1 MALEDIAGNGEI
13 QKTIAHVVGE
23 ALEPPAKEVG
33 KQLATLI
40 DLLFTP
46 LLATKIYR
54 DAWITDFK
62 ARIDHKFQQIPPDHV
77 QAPPFNIVG
86 SALEASKYNIAVEE
100 LREMFANLIAH
111 ACDREMEPAIHPS
124 FIFILT
130 QISSLEASILAS
142 FRPKKNIQLGI
153 KVSINGR
160 ELPCLDDPCDSG
172 VYAFPEQTY
181 PIVNYYLARN
191 DNRLLA
197 QANVMIQDEQYSAE
211 EVSAA
216 VSNLVRLGLIEVSYQ
231 AHMADDTVYDPFYKN
246 ELYQTL
252 FRDTNPGSEVFARS
266 IRGNM
271 IWGGQYNKV
280 VVEKGI
286 VRLTQLGYNFI
297 RVCVLE
303 KEVVN
308 EGS

>member
-1 MALEDIAGNGEI
+1 MSIKDIAGNGEM
-13 QKTIAHVVGE
+13 QKTIAHVVEE

-62 ARIDHKFQQIPPDHV
+62 ARIDHKYRQILPDHV

-111 ACDREMEPAIHPS
+111 ACDREMESAIHPS

-130 QISSLEASILAS
+130 QISSLEAGILAS
-142 FRPKKNIQLGI
+142 FRQKKNIQLGI
-153 KVSINGR
+153 KVSINGK
-160 ELPCLDDPCDSG
+160 ELPCLDDPRDSRA
-172 VYAFPEQTY
+172 YIFPEHTY

-191 DNRLLA
+191 NNRFLA

-216 VSNLVRLGLIEVSYQ
+216 VSNLIRLGLIEANYQ
-231 AHMADDTVYDPFYKN
+231 AHMANDTAYEPFYKN
-246 ELYQTL
+246 DLYQTL
-252 FRDTNPGSEVFARS
+252 FKDANPGNEVFARS

-271 IWGGQYNKV
+271 IWGGQYNEV

-286 VRLTQLGYNFI
+286 VRLTQLGFNFI
-297 RVCVLE
+297 KVCVLE

-308 EGS
+308 EDS